1 MYLSAAYEELQAQC
15 AVMRQALEDA
25 YENEFGGFIRNV
37 GKCRKCGATTS
48 SGSITLCRECLA
60 KEIQQAL
67 SYDIGKTI
75 LDRMEKMETALRW
88 IEALNVGEPTMW
100 TEWYYQ
106 MIINVKDALRE
117 D

>member
-1 MYLSAAYEELQAQC
+1 
-15 AVMRQALEDA
+15 
-25 YENEFGGFIRNV
+25 
-37 GKCRKCGATTS
+37 
-48 SGSITLCRECLA
+48 
-60 KEIQQAL
+60 
-67 SYDIGKTI
+67 
-75 LDRMEKMETALRW
+75 LRW